1 MVDAGGG
8 GAVLSWLRVLRTAQ
22 VTLTREVR
30 VDGVLTDA
38 TNPLEVAVTRLD
50 GTAVSAG
57 TSTRASLGTYT
68 YALASQ
74 ADLDLLQAAW
84 TGDVAGGTVTFEDLV
99 EVVGGFYF
107 DLSKVRARY
116 RELKDPAVVSE
127 ARLAE
132 LRTEIE
138 VEFDAI
144 CGQSFVP
151 RYGFHET
158 VGRGSPYLGVPD
170 TWIRRVR
177 AVTVAGVA
185 WSPADVAALRGT
197 RHGDIVRPAGAVW
210 PPDVPVSVEYEHGR
224 MICPPPVTTA
234 ATLRI
239 RSLINPGA
247 SGVPDRAETIVT
259 PEGAS
264 FRLSMPGAD
273 STGIPDV
280 DGALR
285 KYPNPKRSVIA

>member
-1 MVDAGGG
+1 M
-8 GAVLSWLRVLRTAQ
+8 LSWLRILRTAQ

-38 TNPLEVAVTRLD
+38 QDPLTVAVTRVSD
-50 GTAVSAG
+50 GAAVASG
-57 TSTRASLGTYT
+57 TSTRTSLGTY
-68 YALASQ
+68 AWPLPSQ
-74 ADLDLLQAAW
+74 ADLDLLQVAW
-84 TGDVAGGTVTFEDLV
+84 TGVVAGGTVTFTDLA
-99 EVVGGFYF
+99 EIVGGFYF
-107 DLSKVRARY
+107 DLSKVRTRY

-138 VEFDAI
+138 IEFDSI
-144 CGQSFVP
+144 CGQAFVP
-151 RYGFHET
+151 RYGYHET

-177 AVTVAGVA
+177 AVTVGGTAWDPSTVA
-185 WSPADVAALRGT
+185 ELRGT

-210 PPDVPVSVEYEHGR
+210 PPDALVAVEYEHGR

-234 ATLRI
+234 AMLRI

-285 KYPNPKRSVIA
+285 KYPKPKRLAIA

>member
-1 MVDAGGG
+1 MGRCP
-8 GAVLSWLRVLRTAQ
+8 VLSWLRILRTAQ

-38 TNPLEVAVTRLD
+38 TDPLEVVVTRILDGAAVT
-50 GTAVSAG
+50 SG
-57 TSTRASLGTYT
+57 TSTRTSTGTYT
-68 YALASQ
+68 FALPGY
-74 ADLDLLQAAW
+74 ADLDLHQVAW
-84 TGDVAGGTVTFEDLV
+84 TGDVAGDTVTFDDLV
-99 EVVGGFYF
+99 EIVGGFYF
-107 DLSKVRARY
+107 DLSVVRARY
-116 RELKDPAVVSE
+116 RELKDPAVVPE
-127 ARLAE
+127 ARLAA

-138 VEFDAI
+138 VEFDSI
-144 CGQSFVP
+144 CGQAFVP
-151 RYGFHET
+151 RYGAHTT

-177 AVTVAGVA
+177 AVTVSGVA
-185 WSPADVAALRGT
+185 WDPSAVAALRGT
-197 RHGDIVRPAGAVW
+197 RHGDIVRPAGAIW
-210 PPDVPVSVEYEHGR
+210 PPDALVTVEYEHGR

-234 ATLRI
+234 AMLRI

-264 FRLSMPGAD
+264 FRLSMPDAD

-285 KYPNPKRSVIA
+285 KYPPPKRSVIA